1 MFKKILVPLDGSGV
15 SEAILEYVVN
25 IANGCRAPQV
35 ILLRVRELLDKDVK
49 QILDPH
55 IAKDLEEAYQKEAEK
70 YLEKIAGK
78 LAKQGVKAVTEV
90 LAGNPAEK
98 IIEYARSKAIDL
110 IVMSTHGRSGVS
122 RLVFGSVAD
131 KVIRQSEVPVLIK
144 PSAGKK

>member
-1 MFKKILVPLDGSGV
+1 MYNRILVPLDGSEV
-15 SEAILEYVVN
+15 SEAILEHVVT
-25 IANGCRAPQV
+25 IATGCRVPQV
-35 ILLRVRELLDKDVK
+35 ILLRVREPLDKDVK

-55 IAKDLEEAYQKEAEK
+55 IAEDLENAYQKETEK

-78 LAKQGVKAVTEV
+78 LAKKGVTAVTEV

-98 IIEYARSKAIDL
+98 IIEYARNRDIDL
-110 IVMSTHGRSGVS
+110 IAMSTHGRSGVS

-144 PSAGKK
+144 PAR